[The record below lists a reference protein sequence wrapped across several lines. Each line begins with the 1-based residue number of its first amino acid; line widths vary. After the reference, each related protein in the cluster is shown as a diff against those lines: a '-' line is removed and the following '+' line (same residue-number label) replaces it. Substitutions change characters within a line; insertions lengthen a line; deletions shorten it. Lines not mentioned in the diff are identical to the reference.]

1 VDDTHGRGVGGSS
14 KSGEP
19 GGAPAAEAD
28 KMEPGGVEELGGG
41 GPFLGQFVT
50 RMRGRGERGARMASS
65 SVAAHTTDKGE
76 GGGVGVG
83 GMPPEFVVGRRDVGY
98 RQQHGRRGGGSRQQ
112 WPIAQEWEREE
123 GSRGVVVGG

>member
-19 GGAPAAEAD
+19 GGAPAAEAE

-76 GGGVGVG
+76 GGVGVG
-83 GMPPEFVVGRRDVGY
+83 GMPPEFVVGRRDAGY